1 VNKLPITH
9 LTLYKHGVGFFER
22 RGSFS
27 GENIELTFRQDEMD
41 DILKSLTVLDFGEGK
56 ILSAEYATPQTRQE
70 KLSGCSISLGDDRSL
85 RDLLTS
91 LRGRRV
97 RLLLDQEQDAAGVL
111 LGLDAVPDEQP
122 VDTTLVS
129 ILLDGSDQVQ
139 AHSLSRVKGL
149 ALLEEASLN
158 DLRFFL
164 QNAQIQE
171 DYRQVMVHLTPGEHN
186 LSVSYCA
193 PAPTWRMSYRL
204 VVNPENGADDQAL
217 LQGWGI
223 FDNRLEED
231 LKDISL
237 SLVAGMPIS
246 FIYDLY
252 QPFTPERPHVDETGR
267 TAVAPPEFE
276 AAARSAFLDAS
287 APAPMGAQMAK
298 AAPPPS
304 VLRAAAFEDS
314 TQIAASA
321 KDLGELFQYSLD
333 TPVSVGRG
341 QSAMAPVLS
350 QRFSARKD
358 LIYNE
363 AKFPAHPVATLR
375 LENTS
380 GMALERGPITV
391 IEDGEYVGEA
401 LLSFTAAGGEMVVPY
416 SIELSLKVS
425 LQSGSGFET
434 HSLSISGG
442 YLLVENWDIRWYEY
456 QVNNHASRKIRL
468 LLEHPRSPSH
478 SLFDTPDP
486 AEKTDQFFR
495 FEVEVPAGEERK
507 FKISERRLTSRRE
520 ELRKQSLE
528 GLQRYLKQGLI
539 APQVFEKVAELQRLW
554 EQIEDQQQA
563 LKKLEAQREKVF
575 KSQSQITEN
584 MKVLSNQGKEG
595 ALRARYVSELE
606 ASQESLKNI
615 ASQET
620 QTQARLQSLEKEV
633 AQKLAAL

>member
-1 VNKLPITH
+1 MNQLPITH

-22 RGSFS
+22 RGTFS
-27 GENIELTFRQDEMD
+27 GEKIELTFRQDEMD
-41 DILKSLTVLDFGEGK
+41 DILKSLTVLDFGAGK
-56 ILSAEYATPQTRQE
+56 VLGAEYATPQTRQE
-70 KLSGCSISLGDDRSL
+70 KLSGCSINLGEDRSL

-97 RLLLDQEQDAAGVL
+97 RLLLDQEQDAAGIL
-111 LGLDAVPDEQP
+111 LGLDAVPKEQP
-122 VDTTLVS
+122 VGTTLVS
-129 ILLDGSDQVQ
+129 VLLDGSDQVQ
-139 AHSLSRVKGL
+139 VYSLSRVKGL
-149 ALLEEASLN
+149 ALLEQASLN

-171 DYRQVMVHLTPGEHN
+171 DYRQVSVHLTPGEHN

-204 VVNPENGADDQAL
+204 VVDPENAAGEQAL

-252 QPFTPERPHVDETGR
+252 QPFTPERPHVEETGR
-267 TAVAPPEFE
+267 TAAVPPEID
-276 AAARSAFLDAS
+276 AVARSALLEAPT
-287 APAPMGAQMAK
+287 PAPMGAQMAK

-304 VLRAAAFEDS
+304 ALRLAAFEDS
-314 TQIAASA
+314 AQIATSG
-321 KDLGELFQYSLD
+321 KDLGELFQYTID

-350 QRFSARKD
+350 LRVPGRKE

-380 GMALERGPITV
+380 GMALERGPVTV

-401 LLSFTAAGGEMVVPY
+401 VLSFTAAGGEMVVPY
-416 SIELSLKVS
+416 SVELSLKVS
-425 LQSGSGFET
+425 QHSGSGFET

-456 QVNNHASRKIRL
+456 QANNHAARAMRL

-486 AEKTDQFFR
+486 VEKTDQFFR
-495 FEVEVPAGEERK
+495 FELDIPAGEELK

-539 APQVFEKVAELQRLW
+539 APQVFEKVAGLLRLW
-554 EQIEDQQQA
+554 EQIEDLQQE
-563 LKKLEAQREKVF
+563 LKKLEAQREKVY

-584 MKVLSNQGKEG
+584 MKALSNQGKEG

-606 ASQESLKNI
+606 SSEERLKTI
-615 ASQET
+615 ASQEN
-620 QTQARLQSLEKEV
+620 QTQARLGTLEKEV
-633 AQKLAAL
+633 AQKLAEL